1 MINRLYKKINEMHA
15 ITLSVLLCL
24 LLALPAFAS
33 DIPARGYFIIEDNPV
48 PLGPAQVLTPVASGK
63 NAETGGGATLDYSNS
78 SEGYVMAKA
87 SGGKFKI
94 QITKQGG
101 RTYTYDLNGNGN
113 YETYPLTGGNGKYNI
128 GIFKNVSGNQ
138 YAQALVTNIDVKL
151 KSANLPFLYPNQ
163 FVNFNKN
170 SKAVAKGVEVASG
183 SSSQI
188 DTVTRIY
195 NFVITNLSY
204 DTAKATSVQPGY
216 VPNVDAVLAARK
228 GICFD
233 YAALMATMLRTQ
245 GIPTRL
251 EVGYVSGGAYHAWI
265 SVFLNGVGWVNDV
278 IYFDGKSWS
287 LMDPTF
293 ASSGGGAAAARF
305 IGDGKNYSVQY
316 LY

>member
-1 MINRLYKKINEMHA
+1 MINKLYKGISKMHA
-15 ITLSVLLCL
+15 ISLSALLCL
-24 LLALPAFAS
+24 LLVLPVFAS
-33 DIPARGYFIIEDNPV
+33 GAPDAVYFIIEDSPV
-48 PLGPAQVLTPVASGK
+48 PLAAAQVLTPTASGK
-63 NAETGGGATLDYSNS
+63 NTESGGGATLDYSNS
-78 SEGYVMAKA
+78 SEGYVMAKG

-101 RTYTYDLNGNGN
+101 RTYTYDLNGKGN
-113 YETYPLTGGNGKYNI
+113 YETYPLTGGNGRYSI
-128 GIFKNVSGNQ
+128 GIFKQVSGNQ
-138 YAQALVTNIDVKL
+138 YAQSLMTNVDVKL

-195 NFVITNLSY
+195 NYVISNLTY

-216 VPNVDAVLAARK
+216 VPNVDSVLAARK

-233 YAALMATMLRTQ
+233 YASLMATMLRTQ

-265 SVFLNGVGWVNDV
+265 SVYLNGVGWVNDA

-293 ASSGGGAAAARF
+293 ASGGGTAAARF
-305 IGDGKNYSVQY
+305 IGDGKNYSVQF